1 MPHWNLD
8 GMLLNRLQLELARAV
23 APEQDFHPQD
33 ADRLVAIGRGI
44 GNLARLAWDDPEFQ
58 GRLNETRMQ
67 FANQIAGVL
76 REAYGEAGEELVD
89 TELVVA
95 LTEALAAAHDP
106 FYGSGR

>member
-8 GMLLNRLQLELARAV
+8 GMLLERLQHELARAV
-23 APEQDFHPQD
+23 APERDFHPQD
-33 ADRLVAIGRGI
+33 ADRLLAIGRGI

-76 REAYGEAGEELVD
+76 REAYGEAGEDLVD

>member
-1 MPHWNLD
+1 
-8 GMLLNRLQLELARAV
+8 
-23 APEQDFHPQD
+23 
-33 ADRLVAIGRGI
+33 
-44 GNLARLAWDDPEFQ
+44 
-58 GRLNETRMQ
+58 MQ

-76 REAYGEAGEELVD
+76 REAYDEAGEDPVD